1 MRVTKPIDPALLSTE
16 LATASVP
23 HNGLG
28 LSGEAP
34 GAPGVQE
41 LFTYGA
47 TGDPIELPPEAVPVV
62 DAHDATKPARA
73 AAFEAAEDRER
84 LRLIN
89 ERARADPAYA
99 ALAELVLKGAG
110 R

>member
-1 MRVTKPIDPALLSTE
+1 MRVTKPIDPDVLSTE
-16 LATASVP
+16 LTAASVA

-41 LFTYGA
+41 LFTYDA
-47 TGDPIELPPEAVPVV
+47 TGGPIELPPEAVPVV
-62 DAHDATKPARA
+62 DAHDAKKPAKTKT
-73 AAFEAAEDRER
+73 FEAAEDAER

-89 ERARADPAYA
+89 ERAREDPAFA
-99 ALAELVLKGAG
+99 ALADLVVKEQP
-110 R
+110 